1 MSDKD
6 IIIKKK
12 SKKMKKLLKKLK
24 RKSIDLNVNTLQ
36 EKNNDIIL
44 KKKNIIQEINDNK
57 RYVDEY
63 FEQFGNSI
71 KNLSTKLTQIEE
83 YYDKF
88 SYEKNISKID
98 NFSDTSKST
107 ARTEISKYKNEY
119 LDFINSIDYLTNDDS
134 IIFNNNSGI
143 HKKLEDMLSTF
154 VKFKTILSDDKNL
167 ALEILFN
174 NSNSQR
180 VDIISQIDNYIEK
193 IKTNIYKDLIDLK
206 ENLIKFK
213 SSLKNYYNKFE
224 SQFEKF
230 ESQISSSSSYN
241 YSSSFSS
248 SLDYQNTNR
257 KETQAAIKFL
267 KENLKENNEENFGN
281 SKWSDLIN
289 KINKTNI
296 NSKYE
301 SFKITLKELFNLYN
315 KIHQSI
321 DNNSYTDII
330 SYKNEDGNDIKYD
343 NVNETDNI
351 FNKIWD
357 KYLTSKKENNKIN
370 DEIEKDFYN
379 SVKTNDLDPEKVLE
393 INQNDKIIFIILIF
407 VIRQISLI
415 IVEYMID
422 NNNIRS
428 FFYMLLLYLIFYITI
443 LIIFIII
450 VNIDVYKLRIL
461 FNYLNF
467 HINSNGIMIHI
478 ILLILFTI
486 ILYYYL
492 YNIDNKLKES
502 KNEDLYEIEKIEY
515 KYKLE
520 IITLIIFV
528 FTSIINYLI

>member
-1 MSDKD
+1 M
-6 IIIKKK
+6 
-12 SKKMKKLLKKLK
+12 
-24 RKSIDLNVNTLQ
+24 
-36 EKNNDIIL
+36 
-44 KKKNIIQEINDNK
+44 
-57 RYVDEY
+57 
-63 FEQFGNSI
+63 
-71 KNLSTKLTQIEE
+71 
-83 YYDKF
+83 
-88 SYEKNISKID
+88 
-98 NFSDTSKST
+98 
-107 ARTEISKYKNEY
+107 
-119 LDFINSIDYLTNDDS
+119 
-134 IIFNNNSGI
+134 
-143 HKKLEDMLSTF
+143 
-154 VKFKTILSDDKNL
+154 
-167 ALEILFN
+167 
-174 NSNSQR
+174 
-180 VDIISQIDNYIEK
+180 
-193 IKTNIYKDLIDLK
+193 
-206 ENLIKFK
+206 
-213 SSLKNYYNKFE
+213 E

-230 ESQISSSSSYN
+230 ENQISSSSDSRSWGALSPSPPPGSN
-241 YSSSFSS
+241 
-248 SLDYQNTNR
+248 DNAKQI
-257 KETQAAIKFL
+257 KEL
-267 KENLKENNEENFGN
+267 KEVLKQNNEENFGN
-281 SKWSDLIN
+281 AKWSDLTN

-296 NSKYE
+296 NAKYE
-301 SFKITLKELFNLYN
+301 TFKITLKDLFNLYN

-330 SYKNEDGNDIKYD
+330 SSQNEDGDDITYD

-351 FNKIWD
+351 FNQIWN

-467 HINSNGIMIHI
+467 HINSNGIIIHI

-492 YNIDNKLKES
+492 YNIDNKLKET
-502 KNEDLYEIEKIEY
+502 KDDNLYEIEKIEY

-528 FTSIINYLI
+528 FTSIIN